1 MEGHSEFEG
10 LLRCVY
16 LILVVLFA
24 FTYGISYGIN
34 QPAYFVIGADQF
46 KGIQIYDVIQ
56 DDQQH
61 YWIATNKGLY
71 VYDYYDFRKVNCTA
85 AKSEEYFSF
94 VKSQDGTIYCHNLN
108 GQLFVIQEGKIA
120 LFYELKK
127 GEKRPDLWLTIA
139 PDGKLLIH
147 GATLLS
153 FDPQAEIERFK
164 LTNRYVGKTF
174 QTRKGVVL
182 SHISNTDSVISYAN
196 GVFSKEQMKIEGGKS
211 ENTAFRF
218 FNIADQTYAVDLT
231 THRVFEFNETDLTLS
246 LSSSPSTCF
255 SEGHVSR
262 IYQDGPM
269 IWAAGTLPGVYYQS
283 TLDEPGEVW
292 YKERFISDVYRDE
305 EGNLLLSTFNHGIIV
320 IPDLNVSDV
329 IDPFKEDPIVT
340 VFHNQQGVLMG
351 SSLGKIYL
359 YAGDQLRLLSDEGTR
374 PINGI
379 YGNSNSDGIVFDDG
393 VIKLMN
399 LNSGDIQKVK
409 DFSLKDVVVI
419 DSNHFMLGTNIG
431 LLKWDGDQTAY
442 RAVEQNS
449 ELSEARIYAMAYDKV
464 GKEIYVASSEGLIS
478 WNLKGESQQ
487 ITYEE
492 LPLFASYVTAYKS
505 RFYVIKPGVGIL
517 VYKDRALEQVIKP
530 KLSSEVLAINKLM
543 VRDEFMIAST
553 PLGLFQLNEKGE
565 VMKSYH
571 AHFGF
576 SAEHIIDFT
585 LDDQGIWVSHAGG
598 VQLIRSEDYELREIP
613 EVEFDRITVNDE
625 EINFATQSAF
635 TYSQNKIGFT
645 LAVKT
650 LRDQELIR
658 YYYRLEGYDNEWHTA
673 KFKDHKINYSAL
685 APGEYTFVVKS
696 EFEGSFGKEISY
708 QFSIAGPYY
717 TSWWFVL
724 MAAIVFVLIVL
735 LIYKRQLRMQQG
747 KSRQLNE
754 LNASR
759 LTAIQSQMNP
769 HFIFNSLNSI
779 QDLVLKGDVENSYTY
794 ITTFSD
800 LVRRTL
806 NYSEK
811 DLIDFEKE
819 IKLLEIYLSLEKLRF
834 KKDFT
839 YTIEVEGVEDI
850 AIPPLLIQP
859 FVENAL
865 IHGLLHKEGTKMLKI
880 SFEQKESS
888 LICTIE
894 DNGIGR
900 KQSQEIRKRQR
911 SDHESFSG
919 KAIKKRFEILSEVY
933 KGAFHAEYIDLTKG
947 DQAIGT
953 RVVLYIPYRQKY

>member
-1 MEGHSEFEG
+1 MEGYSEFEG
-10 LLRCVY
+10 LLRCIY
-16 LILVVLFA
+16 LILVILFV
-24 FTYGISYGIN
+24 FTYEASCGVN

-71 VYDYYDFRKVNCTA
+71 VYDYYDFRKVNCAA
-85 AKSEEYFSF
+85 AKSEEYFGF
-94 VKSQDGTIYCHNLN
+94 VKSPEGTIYCHNLN
-108 GQLFVIQEGKIA
+108 GQIFVIKEGNIN

-127 GEKRPDLWLTIA
+127 EEKRPDLWLTMA
-139 PDGKLLIH
+139 ADGKLLVH
-147 GATLLS
+147 GGTLLS
-153 FDPQAEIERFK
+153 FDQQGEIERCK
-164 LTNRYVGKTF
+164 LTHRYVVKPFLTHSGT
-174 QTRKGVVL
+174 VVAHL
-182 SHISNTDSVISYAN
+182 SNTDSVIIYTN
-196 GVFSKEQMKIEGGKS
+196 GVFSKEQVKIEGGKS
-211 ENTAFRF
+211 ENAAFTF
-218 FNIADQTYAVDLT
+218 FNMSDQTYAVDLT
-231 THRVFEFNETDLTLS
+231 TLKVFEFNEKDFKLS

-255 SEGHVSR
+255 SEGHTSR
-262 IYQDGPM
+262 IYQDGQM
-269 IWAAGTLPGVYYQS
+269 IWVAGTLPGVYYQS
-283 TLDEPGEVW
+283 SLDEPEDVW

-320 IPDLNVSDV
+320 IPDLNRSDV
-329 IDPFKEDPIVT
+329 IDAFKEDPIVT
-340 VFHNQQGVLMG
+340 VFHNKHGLLMG

-359 YAGDQLRLLSDEGTR
+359 YADDQLRLLSDAGTR
-374 PINGI
+374 PINGV
-379 YGNSNSDGIVFDDG
+379 YGDPLSDWIIFDDG

-399 LNSGDIQKVK
+399 LNTGEIRKVK
-409 DFSLKDVVVI
+409 SFSLKDVVVI
-419 DSNHFMLGTNIG
+419 DSTHFILGTNIG
-431 LLKWDGDQTAY
+431 LMNWDGYEISYCSD
-442 RAVEQNS
+442 EQNVN
-449 ELSEARIYAMAYDKV
+449 LPDVRIYSVAHYKK
-464 GKEIYVASSEGLIS
+464 GKEVYIASSEGLIS

-492 LPLFASYVTAYKS
+492 LPLFASYVTAYKD

-517 VYKDRALEQVIKP
+517 VYKDRMLEQVVKP
-530 KLSSEVLAINKLM
+530 KLSSEVLEIDKLV

-553 PLGLFQLNEKGE
+553 PLGLYQLNKNGE

-585 LDDQGIWVSHAGG
+585 LDDQDIWVSHAGG
-598 VQLIRSEDYELREIP
+598 VQLIRSEDYKLREIP
-613 EVEFDRITVNDE
+613 EVEFDRIAVNDE
-625 EINFATQSAF
+625 EINFETLSAL
-635 TYSQNKIGFT
+635 THNQNKIGFT
-645 LAVKT
+645 VAVKT

-673 KFKDHKINYSAL
+673 QFKDHKINYSAL
-685 APGEYTFVVKS
+685 APGEYTFVIKP
-696 EFEGSFGKEISY
+696 EFEGEFGEEIKY
-708 QFSIAGPYY
+708 AFIIAKPYY
-717 TSWWFVL
+717 LSWWFVL
-724 MAAIVFVLIVL
+724 MAATFFVLIVL
-735 LIYKRQLRMQQG
+735 LIYKRQLSVQRR

-806 NYSEK
+806 DYSEK

-819 IKLLEIYLSLEKLRF
+819 VKLLEIYLSLEKLRF

-839 YTIEVEGVEDI
+839 YTIETKGVEDI

-865 IHGLLHKEGTKMLKI
+865 IHGLLHKEGAKTLNI
-880 SFEQKESS
+880 SFELAESS

-933 KGAFHAEYIDLTKG
+933 KGIFHAKYIDLTADG
-947 DQAIGT
+947 QVTGT